1 MKSIK
6 KFTTIA
12 ILALG
17 LTFASCSSDDG
28 ESGIP
33 FAKEGTITAQVEG
46 KTITT
51 LLSNTKVVFQEE
63 EELLYM
69 TGQTAEE
76 EAFLIIINDYK
87 GPGTYMINGAKGA
100 IDSGVTFGRKGK
112 VPNNYQIW
120 NVRTNIEG
128 SSAKII
134 VTEQTEKLVKGTI
147 SFKGKNEEDG
157 NFLEVKNGSFFIK
170 VNQ

>member
-1 MKSIK
+1 M
-6 KFTTIA
+6 
-12 ILALG
+12 
-17 LTFASCSSDDG
+17 
-28 ESGIP
+28 
-33 FAKEGTITAQVEG
+33 
-46 KTITT
+46 
-51 LLSNTKVVFQEE
+51 SNTKVVFQEE

-100 IDSGVTFGRKGK
+100 IDSGVTFGRNGK

-134 VTEQTEKLVKGTI
+134 ITEQTEKLVKGTI
-147 SFKGKNEEDG
+147 SFKAKNEEDG